1 MQNQLKFN
9 LDVPLA
15 ASNVAVRYHKP
26 NPIVVERA
34 GGLTNIPVH
43 HHMPAESRD
52 ARRASQASITED
64 RMALAVRLAKRDLKK
79 QRDQPDGNRTPSPKP
94 YKSRVTKGG
103 TRVVYTKEAQ
113 ERGMRLQK
121 KQQVSRDVLK
131 VREQGW
137 NAGVIAGRSRTP
149 PRNNQADF
157 PATTN
162 SPPTR
167 DTDRY
172 PVNRGI
178 PSDDPDV
185 EIMRLQREMEGYL
198 QQIQVI
204 EQRAMQEQSSGVSQ
218 PPKSRKREGY
228 LAEEEDPSRRAMR
241 MEEQTTRS
249 ARQVYNLRQQV
260 RALQDQVRNR
270 GNVKHTKK
278 SQVMLRLAAAHRGA
292 VRAIQ
297 GFVSQQLPQ
306 QDLSRGLPAG
316 YQELSQLIRQLA
328 NLSTQI
334 RTEKDTTSVH
344 EDLVKM
350 LDRVDELNKAWSEEA
365 AALESVEER
374 RRKSPQGRQP
384 AFEVGPDR
392 GRQPAMQGRQFGMQG
407 RQAGKEN
414 RPKGLL
420 KKQFIKGKVHQKQ
433 RQQRKVTP
441 ERQQVLKAGLEAL
454 MRGNQ
459 VGNRS
464 RPGVAWDVSADDSAL
479 SEPANT
485 SLILPKGLQYKRD
498 RAQKSVLLA
507 VPESHFADPTLSSCQ
522 KATQPADLHYS
533 REPWKPGGSGHQSP
547 GRARSKDRSR
557 SRDRS
562 RSKHRVASLERSRSQ
577 QRVASL
583 DRSRSY
589 SPKSRHRGCL
599 IQDMDTELMQEL
611 FPEGVDGQGS
621 RVRSASPRSRS
632 QRQRSISPPR
642 SPGTRSRFDAH
653 KMTAR
658 LGRLQRKTQDASMVH
673 SREREMAEINLRRAL
688 AGQHAEGN
696 GEMLTDMILNDILHD
711 TASELE
717 SLEGDDHTHRH
728 ASALVNNPTMENM
741 YQRLEQMELEQMD
754 IRRRW
759 GTLQFEEES
768 SSRLKARKVERPS
781 GPMAFEI
788 TRHGPAQSHRVQ
800 SGRAYDKDTDAPII
814 FTKSAPPVAYQQRN
828 IPLETDEDSIF
839 YHSAALPHHRTQYK
853 TKLKLPEASIKE
865 IHNNLEKY
873 ERHLKKSSHQKA
885 GRFDPWKLVEE
896 VSDQILTECLKE
908 IENELD
914 GINENIVHQVCRAEF
929 AVPESS
935 SFPQSPAQEVQDV
948 ARDDGIEENIKP
960 DYRLAQTSPE
970 QEQEVEL
977 VSNFRKSTERS
988 LIQSR
993 KDDSE
998 VRTSDKFSKKEVSF
1012 DHEVT
1017 YDQESVEDSYESE
1030 RGAVFDAADLDIA
1043 ASERDGPESLRNVEE
1058 QYQDDYEEDDDED
1071 DDDDVEEVSPIDSD
1085 ELEYST
1091 DEA

>member
-94 YKSRVTKGG
+94 YKSRVTKVGG

-278 SQVMLRLAAAHRGA
+278 
-292 VRAIQ
+292 
-297 GFVSQQLPQ
+297 
-306 QDLSRGLPAG
+306 
-316 YQELSQLIRQLA
+316 ELSQLIRQLA

-485 SLILPKGLQYKRD
+485 SLILPKSGAMETWGKWP
-498 RAQKSVLLA
+498 SV
-507 VPESHFADPTLSSCQ
+507 P
-522 KATQPADLHYS
+522 
-533 REPWKPGGSGHQSP
+533 REGAFQG
-547 GRARSKDRSR
+547 
-557 SRDRS
+557 
-562 RSKHRVASLERSRSQ
+562 SQ
-577 QRVASL
+577 QVQRQEPGAVS
-583 DRSRSY
+583 
-589 SPKSRHRGCL
+589 RGCRW
-599 IQDMDTELMQEL
+599 
-611 FPEGVDGQGS
+611 PGVKGQ
-621 RVRSASPRSRS
+621 VS
-632 QRQRSISPPR
+632 QSKVKVTKTKVNQSTKV
-642 SPGTRSRFDAH
+642 TRY
-653 KMTAR
+653 K
-658 LGRLQRKTQDASMVH
+658 DASMVH

-800 SGRAYDKDTDAPII
+800 SG
-814 FTKSAPPVAYQQRN
+814 
-828 IPLETDEDSIF
+828 
-839 YHSAALPHHRTQYK
+839 RTQYK